1 MSVSKGLLL
10 VIVTFL
16 GVAVLGAGCA
26 GCTVYKSYHT
36 AIRFDEDVKKA
47 WSDIGVSLER
57 RHALIPNFVETVKGA
72 AEHERGTFQ
81 DVIAARSGM
90 LTARDDAAT
99 ASGPAATAKA
109 AARVSQAMGRFINVV
124 SERYPNL
131 KATDAF
137 RDLMV
142 ELEGSENR
150 IGEMRKR
157 YNGSVRSLNSHIRG
171 VIGSIAAGWADVDQ
185 AEYFEVDDEAREVP
199 KVEF

>member
-10 VIVTFL
+10 VIVTFF
-16 GVAVLGAGCA
+16 GVAVLGVGCA

-47 WSDIGVSLER
+47 WSDIDVALKR
-57 RHALIPNFVETVKGA
+57 RYDLIPNFVETVKGA
-72 AEHERGTFQ
+72 AEHERETFQ
-81 DVIAARSGM
+81 DVIAARAGL
-90 LTARDDAAT
+90 LTARDDAVSAG
-99 ASGPAATAKA
+99 GPQAAAKA
-109 AARVSQAMGRFINVV
+109 AGRVSQAMGRFINVV

-185 AEYFEVDDEAREVP
+185 AEYFEAGEEVKDAP
-199 KVEF
+199 KVKF